1 MCVLSRHMEPQ
12 ICQVIRV
19 PGGKLGCRL
28 SPNNTVSEVHAG
40 SAAETAGLKAGWTV
54 VAINGKRTKG
64 DCAAQAVLDECLK
77 SSSALQLM
85 FSCMPNVSAP
95 LPQPSSA
102 SKRKSSEATK
112 PNQKVPK
119 YDANA
124 AEAEVAMLKKQH
136 MEEVKALKERQAAAL
151 EKLEKRIERDRQAA
165 VKAAM
170 RTGPAPCAECKTAV
184 TKGDSFVCSLCATP
198 VCNTHKKETST
209 CVVCAKVYCKACLYK
224 IHKCSGCWQAP
235 MLTCCALERMPCGE
249 FESGDCTY
257 YHHKHCRCQRGSGW

>member
-1 MCVLSRHMEPQ
+1 MEPQ
-12 ICQVIRV
+12 ICKVIRE
-19 PGGKLGCRL
+19 PGVKLGCRL

-40 SAAETAGLKAGWTV
+40 SAAETAGLQAGWTV

-64 DCAAQAVLDECLK
+64 DCAAQAVLDECLR

-85 FSCMPNVSAP
+85 FSCMPIVSAP

-102 SKRKSSEATK
+102 SKRKASEAETRSA
-112 PNQKVPK
+112 QKLPK
-119 YDANA
+119 YDAVA
-124 AEAEVAMLKKQH
+124 AEAEVALLKRQH
-136 MEEVKALKERQAAAL
+136 KEEVKALKERQAAAL

-170 RTGPAPCAECKTAV
+170 KAGPAPCAECNAAV
-184 TKGDSFVCSLCATP
+184 AKGDSFVCSLCAAP

-209 CVVCAKVYCKACLYK
+209 CVACAKEYCKACLYK
-224 IHKCSGCWQAP
+224 IDKCSGCWQAP
-235 MLTCCALERMPCGE
+235 MLTCCALQRMPCGE

-257 YHHKHCRCQRGSGW
+257 YHHKHCRCQRDSGW